1 MYFCEA
7 CGRGDDES
15 RLLLCDSCD
24 DAYHTYCLL
33 PPLPEVP
40 KGEWRCHKC
49 IAKVRVVARCVSSIS
64 SSVSVALC
72 ILTVNCK

>member
-33 PPLPEVP
+33 PPLAEVP

-49 IAKVRVVARCVSSIS
+49 IAKVCADRI
-64 SSVSVALC
+64 
-72 ILTVNCK
+72 